1 VTLSHPSHRCPP
13 NSYIVYVIMVN
24 THIDTPDLTH
34 IDGLTQIHA
43 LSTDTPLPFEVEA
56 RLDSHDMT
64 GEEGCASSVPGV

>member
-1 VTLSHPSHRCPP
+1 
-13 NSYIVYVIMVN
+13 MVN
-24 THIDTPDLTH
+24 THHHIETLDITH

-64 GEEGCASSVPGV
+64 GEEGRASRVAGV